1 MEEEIRAQL
10 LANQAALQESATSW
24 EERVKEAKE
33 DVVAPSGVSEKERK
47 VTNQSINQSINE
59 KEINHP
65 YSHPHQRVCLEDKTV
80 VLFFCHCTYCMS
92 IILVLWSG
100 DLLTSPPVQ
109 GS

>member
-1 MEEEIRAQL
+1 MRQKEEEIRAQL

-65 YSHPHQRVCLEDKTV
+65 YSHPHQRDSRSVIQSFNSF
-80 VLFFCHCTYCMS
+80 LFRPKRFT
-92 IILVLWSG
+92 
-100 DLLTSPPVQ
+100 
-109 GS
+109 